1 MDESRTS
8 KSGCSSY
15 DAMDLC
21 STAAPKGKRSWALLS
36 GLPRKREAVR
46 QFTPSWFTVTMG
58 TGSVAIT
65 LGTFPY
71 AFTGQQAIA
80 WATWWLTALLFVFFC
95 IMLLGRALLFSSTLP
110 HLFRH
115 PNQSLF
121 LGAVPMSVSTLTNGL
136 VLFWIPRFGAAAGVA
151 AHAMFWVNL
160 PGVLGCILLVPLF
173 MFTRHE
179 HGLHTMSALWLL
191 PVVPACVAANTAG
204 VLASKMADSGHALV
218 VFYLGVCLLGV
229 GFMLSHQICTIYY
242 LRLTFHSLPARE
254 LIISSFLPVGP
265 MAMTAWAL
273 LNLGTAGGVQLEAYY
288 SKHFDPTIDVQWL
301 HDVAVRMAAA
311 AAAGL
316 GLFLWGYATWWLLLA
331 LASVGTCLRKGIPFN
346 LGWWGAIFPM
356 GVYTGAT
363 TQLGHAAHSNTFLV
377 FGAIATYDQV
387 AQFQAEYQAAFQSGS
402 QDELEA
408 AKCRLIW
415 ALVHSTTR
423 SNQQRGLELAQAAL
437 DNDQRSQDQDREL
450 RYYQSVALFLLGR
463 CLDAR
468 RTLTTLLQEYPD
480 FRQAESLKQE
490 VDDRV
495 VRDGLFGLGVA
506 GAVAAVALGV
516 IFGAGKRR

>member
-1 MDESRTS
+1 
-8 KSGCSSY
+8 
-15 DAMDLC
+15 MDLC
-21 STAAPKGKRSWALLS
+21 STAAPKRKRSWALLS

-80 WATWWLTALLFVFFC
+80 WAIWWLTALLFVFFC

-242 LRLTFHSLPARE
+242 SRLTFHSLPARE

-301 HDVAVRMAAA
+301 HDVAVPMAAA

-377 FGAIATYDQV
+377 FGAIATCAHVVMWLVVIVLTAVNAWSGRLFHAPCLSQSGAV
-387 AQFQAEYQAAFQSGS
+387 QQAAAAAAAAADGGTAAAAAQIELLRVKSGVEEQLQQPATPGDVLHKHGS
-402 QDELEA
+402 GRHAGHHQHADVAAARPCCEDEEA
-408 AKCRLIW
+408 AIGRN
-415 ALVHSTTR
+415 ASSGFLV
-423 SNQQRGLELAQAAL
+423 
-437 DNDQRSQDQDREL
+437 
-450 RYYQSVALFLLGR
+450 
-463 CLDAR
+463 
-468 RTLTTLLQEYPD
+468 
-480 FRQAESLKQE
+480 
-490 VDDRV
+490 
-495 VRDGLFGLGVA
+495 
-506 GAVAAVALGV
+506 
-516 IFGAGKRR
+516 